1 MRKALIALMA
11 SGALAAV
18 AVPAL
23 AQSYDPGVAQR
34 EQNIRERIDD
44 NLQNGDLSPGQASRL
59 RGELREIVDLD
70 ARYQDDGMSDWQAQD
85 LNSRLSLL
93 GVAREPRSQ
102 HEPGLQRL
110 LISVWPDRRPPF
122 LADGRPSARPAR
134 RCVATGGLFR
144 VALSL

>member
-34 EQNIRERIDD
+34 EANLRVRIDD
-44 NLQNGDLSPGQASRL
+44 GVRDGDLSVGQAARL
-59 RGELREIVDLD
+59 RGELREITDLD
-70 ARYQDDGMSDWQAQD
+70 ARYQDDGMSGWQARD

-93 GVAREPRSQ
+93 ASRLN
-102 HEPGLQRL
+102 HEINMSRDYNGY
-110 LISVWPDRRPPF
+110 
-122 LADGRPSARPAR
+122 
-134 RCVATGGLFR
+134 
-144 VALSL
+144 

>member
-23 AQSYDPGVAQR
+23 AQSYDTGVAQR
-34 EQNIRERIDD
+34 ENSIRLRIDD
-44 NLQNGDLSPGQASRL
+44 SARDGDLSIGQADRL

-70 ARYQDDGMSDWQAQD
+70 ARYQDEGMADWQLRD

-93 GVAREPRSQ
+93 ASRLN
-102 HEPGLQRL
+102 HEVNMSRDYNGY
-110 LISVWPDRRPPF
+110 
-122 LADGRPSARPAR
+122 
-134 RCVATGGLFR
+134 
-144 VALSL
+144 

>member
-44 NLQNGDLSPGQASRL
+44 GLQSGDLSPGQASRL

-93 GVAREPRSQ
+93 GARLN
-102 HEPGLQRL
+102 HEVNMSRDYNGY
-110 LISVWPDRRPPF
+110 
-122 LADGRPSARPAR
+122 
-134 RCVATGGLFR
+134 
-144 VALSL
+144 